1 MVSVQNLST
10 AIQRLYDEFIRSA
23 KELGTPSDL
32 RTIAKDLDS
41 TIKATGFTE
50 MVAELERVLHDKAL
64 TVADLKEDDIKKLK
78 EYVKLL
84 KCSRMTREKI
94 PLTKENLL
102 RTYLAR
108 LIKWIQKNA
117 ETREKLKANQE
128 KAEAAKAAKQAEKAA
143 KQAEKAAKQA
153 EKAEKQ
159 AEADQTKNQI
169 KPEEIEVPVNRN
181 KLETDEVSE
190 EKKQEK
196 ADSNKSL
203 DEICDEVGNN
213 FKKMLEKK
221 KKPKTEEVVKPET
234 KV

>member
-143 KQAEKAAKQA
+143 KQAEKA
-153 EKAEKQ
+153 EKQ

-190 EKKQEK
+190 DKKQEK

-221 KKPKTEEVVKPET
+221 KKSKTEEVVKPET